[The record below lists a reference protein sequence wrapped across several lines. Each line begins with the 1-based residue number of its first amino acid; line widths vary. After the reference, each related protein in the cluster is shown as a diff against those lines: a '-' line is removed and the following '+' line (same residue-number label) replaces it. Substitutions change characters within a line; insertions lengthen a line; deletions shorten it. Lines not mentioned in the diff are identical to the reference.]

1 MIKTQEF
8 IDQCD
13 VLLNEEGRCK
23 DEFMKYLWEYLS
35 LEDYDALITLF
46 GVYLNKEIW
55 VRICE
60 YRKLHNVETLPEY
73 LDNQKGIE
81 LCNEVKEWQK
91 CQEGELLDLVNQII
105 AKVQEFY
112 QGQQKAMLDGMI
124 ECFTY
129 VGHALIYSALMNNES
144 FERDWDA
151 ISTMFALAY
160 EEHIKI
166 QMIKSE
172 FVDDYKR
179 ANLFIKTYKIYLPY
193 YYVAVWD
200 LWKIGIDYKD
210 ERHEHNRT
218 RLKEIVSELPDFYRG
233 LLFGIRFYPTKERA
247 KTIATRIGKN
257 GEIVPMITQ
266 TIDVPFYCY
275 LPAFVRRK
283 PKFEECRNGLNN
295 EFFHPLQMLEVP
307 CTNIFTCLDIEL
319 YLNNLYKEIEMDKMR
334 KIIMNYEPHN
344 LEYADYK
351 DNKGVKE
358 CKKVSKMI
366 DNMFDLTRDEKK
378 EILARLENKLSK
390 TAELV
395 CDFENE
401 KPHKDVIKRMEDAGY
416 AKKTYYDIK
425 NLSNKQSQKS
435 VPTKD
440 TLIALA
446 CALELTIEQTKKLLY
461 SSGYIFSPAVDRD
474 VIIEYFI
481 EKGMY
486 NIVRINCFL
495 DILGLKPIEGKKKK
509 E

>member
-8 IDQCD
+8 INQCD
-13 VLLNEEGRCK
+13 VLLNEEGMGEN
-23 DEFMKYLWEYLS
+23 EFMKYLQVDLLS
-35 LEDYDALITLF
+35 EDFDALITLYA
-46 GVYLNKEIW
+46 VYLNKEIC

-73 LDNQKGIE
+73 LDKQKGIE
-81 LCNEVKEWQK
+81 LCNEVKGWQK
-91 CQEGELLDLVNQII
+91 CQKSELLDFINHII
-105 AKVQEFY
+105 AMIQEFY
-112 QGQQKAMLDGMI
+112 QGQQKVMPNGML
-124 ECFTY
+124 ECLTY
-129 VGHALIYSALMNNES
+129 VGHALIYSAMMNNES

-172 FVDDYKR
+172 FVDDYKA

-200 LWKIGIDYKD
+200 LWKIGINRKD
-210 ERHEHNRT
+210 ERYEHNRN

-233 LLFGIRFYPTKERA
+233 LLSGIRFYPTKERVQA
-247 KTIATRIGKN
+247 IATGIGEN
-257 GEIVPMITQ
+257 GEIVPIITQ
-266 TIDVPFYCY
+266 TVDVPFYCY
-275 LPAFVRRK
+275 LPTFVRSK
-283 PKFEECRNGLNN
+283 PKFEECRNGLKN

-307 CTNIFTCLDIEL
+307 CTNIFTRLDIEL

-344 LEYADYK
+344 LEYADYN
-351 DNKGVKE
+351 NKGVKV
-358 CKKVSKMI
+358 CKKMSEKI
-366 DNMFDLTRDEKK
+366 DDMYDLTRDEKK

-395 CDFENE
+395 CEFENE
-401 KPHKDVIKRMEDAGY
+401 KQHKDVIKKMEDAGY

-425 NLSNKQSQKS
+425 NLSSRQSQKS

-446 CALELTIEQTKKLLY
+446 CALELSIEQTKKLLF

-481 EKGMY
+481 EKGMH

-495 DILGLKPIEGKKKK
+495 DVLGLKAIEGKKKK